1 MIQFAFTFPDPLH
14 TTLFSRDPD
23 APAFSVRTAQG
34 TTLIEKHLSA
44 RDSMMQH
51 HDPLS
56 FYHED
61 ELESELEKHA
71 SESVPVVRIHWRRQ
85 QICVCES
92 GEDHCE
98 KSLNDFMP
106 RERWYAHSRTFVS
119 DNVPY
124 VWRDWPLQS
133 LMLYR
138 QKETKPMAVFHCGY
152 YEQWTLHVDEKA
164 MNILDLVVV
173 TALVMAKLRC
183 ERKRGLGGDV

>member
-1 MIQFAFTFPDPLH
+1 MMQFAFTFPDPLH
-14 TTLFSRDPD
+14 TTLFSMDPD

-34 TTLIEKHLSA
+34 TTLIEKHLSVRNA
-44 RDSMMQH
+44 

-56 FYHED
+56 FYHDSGLD
-61 ELESELEKHA
+61 EELDQHA
-71 SESVPVVRIHWRRQ
+71 SGSESVPVVRIHWRRQ

-98 KSLNDFMP
+98 KSLDDFMP
-106 RERWYAHSRTFVS
+106 RERWYGHSRTFVS
-119 DNVPY
+119 ENVTY
-124 VWRDWPLQS
+124 IWRDWPFQS

-138 QKETKPMAVFHCGY
+138 QKETKPVAIFRCGY

-164 MNILDLVVV
+164 TEILDSIVV